1 MERHANESKA
11 RGRSSTSDI
20 LGNTARNGSFNRKWA
35 QHYRM
40 LTMLRERFCRELND
54 RSETAR
60 DQVPTYSEHMADAA
74 TDSYD
79 RDCALAMLSSS
90 QTLLYEIEQAL
101 NRITIGTYGVCEATG
116 KPIEMERLTAIPW
129 TRFTAEAQTALE
141 VTGATSRPHLG
152 ELGSVVTAAQ
162 SDGQEDEEPEEMPGK
177 SAKGRGE

>member
-1 MERHANESKA
+1 
-11 RGRSSTSDI
+11 
-20 LGNTARNGSFNRKWA
+20 
-35 QHYRM
+35 M

-101 NRITIGTYGVCEATG
+101 NRITTGTYGVCEATG
-116 KPIEMERLTAIPW
+116 KPIEIERLTAIPW

-141 VTGATSRPHLG
+141 VRGATSRPHLG
-152 ELGSVVTAAQ
+152 ALGSVVTAAQ
-162 SDGQEDEEPEEMPGK
+162 SEGQEDEEPEEPLGK
-177 SAKGRGE
+177 SAKARGE